1 MLNSSV
7 AWAEECNIPVESVQ
21 KPALTVKEYLTEVV
35 LQPDALPGQV
45 ICEMATEWGADLIVI
60 GYRRE
65 WELKKLALGSVCN
78 YVTRHA
84 DYSVFVAKGFNPD
97 PPDHGLGEGSDH
109 QQPGKPTGVLT
120 HK

>member
-1 MLNSSV
+1 M
-7 AWAEECNIPVESVQ
+7 W
-21 KPALTVKEYLTEVV
+21 

-60 GYRRE
+60 GYCRE
-65 WELKKLALGSVCN
+65 WELKKLVLGSVCN

-84 DYSVFVAKGFNPD
+84 DCSVFVAKGFNSDPD
-97 PPDHGLGEGSDH
+97 SLGEGSDQ
-109 QQPGKPTGVLT
+109 QQPGEPIRVLT